1 MLSHYIAI
9 GLGGATGSII
19 RVLVGKILPLT
30 IMGMTFYILT
40 VNALGCFLMGLVTE
54 LMTLYCAIPDNIKYF
69 LISGVLGGF
78 TTFSAFVLEFSL
90 LCTKHQYLLAIIY
103 ASISV
108 VVTITAFF
116 TGLFVV
122 KMLFR

>member
-9 GLGGATGSII
+9 GLGGAII

-30 IMGMTFYILT
+30 IMGIPFYILT
-40 VNALGCFLMGLVTE
+40 VNVLGCFIMGLVTE

-78 TTFSAFVLEFSL
+78 TTFSAFVLEFGL

-116 TGLFVV
+116 TGLFVI